1 MRSSLVALIAVLA
14 IASASRGGTPAPG
27 YTDTLVVGGL
37 TNPTGIAFLPDGR
50 LLITEKGGF
59 SGAQNAAV
67 KLFDGVGTTTLGTI
81 PVCAASEM
89 GLLGVAVDPATFA
102 STGFIYLYRTESD
115 GGCTTATGRSNEVV
129 RVTMSGSTI
138 GSLSVLLTGMRTDG
152 GNHDGGGVRFNSS
165 DGKLYVGVGDT
176 GNGDNVGCPGTS
188 TNPYSQDLSALEGKI
203 LRLNVDGS
211 VPGDNP
217 FVGVMGARGE
227 IFARGFRNP
236 FRFNFDPVTGKL
248 WLGDVGDLAIE
259 EVDIVSAGGN
269 YAWPHCEATQPTGCE
284 QPGDTDPIFFY
295 YHSTNCSGVAPF
307 LGSSITGGSFA
318 GAGLG
323 ADAGSYFFGDF
334 TGNAVYRLQPNG
346 PRDGITGGA
355 TTIVTSAAGPV
366 DVVTG
371 PDGAI
376 YYLAISAGE
385 VRRLGSASVSTT
397 TNSTTTSTTSTTLVA
412 ASSQL
417 LSGKRLLL
425 KDNADPTKKKLS
437 VRSKDITVD
446 LGGGDT
452 SADDP
457 VVNGGSLRVRTTDG
471 CGGPCDTVYP
481 LPNAGEDGWSYV
493 GQAGDNRGYRYKS
506 KTGVIRQVLV
516 KAGKL
521 LKVNGKGALGHE
533 LAADPSPV
541 DVTVQTGARQYCL
554 EYGGTT
560 SFKVDAQFVAK
571 DAPTAPA
578 CAP

>member
-1 MRSSLVALIAVLA
+1 MRAWLVALLAVLWL
-14 IASASRGGTPAPG
+14 ASVSRAGTPAPG

-37 TNPTGIAFLPDGR
+37 ANPTAIAFLPDGR

-59 SGAQNAAV
+59 GGAQNAAV

-102 STGFIYLYRTESD
+102 GTGFIYLYRTESD
-115 GGCTTATGRSNEVV
+115 GGCTTAAGRSNEVV

-138 GSLSVLLTGMRTDG
+138 GSPSVLLTGMRTDG
-152 GNHDGGGVRFNSS
+152 GNHDGGGVRFNAG

-188 TNPYSQDLSALEGKI
+188 TNPYSQDLGALEGKI
-203 LRLNVDGS
+203 LRLNVDGT
-211 VPGDNP
+211 VPADNP

-236 FRFNFDPVTGKL
+236 FRFNFDPVTGGL

-284 QPGDTDPIFFY
+284 QPGDIDPIFFY
-295 YHSTNCSGVAPF
+295 YHSTSCGGVAPF
-307 LGSSITGGSFA
+307 LGSSITGGAFA

-334 TGNAVYRLQPNG
+334 TGNAVYRLQPNMA
-346 PRDGITGGA
+346 RDGIVGGA
-355 TTIVTSAAGPV
+355 TTIVTNAAGPV
-366 DVVTG
+366 DVATG

-376 YYLAISAGE
+376 YYVAIGAGE
-385 VRRLGSASVSTT
+385 VRRLGSASVGTT
-397 TNSTTTSTTSTTLVA
+397 TTTTLPAT
-412 ASSQL
+412 SSQL

-425 KDNADPTKKKLS
+425 KDNADPTRKKIA
-437 VRSKDITVD
+437 VRSKDVTVD

-457 VVNGGSLRVRTTDG
+457 VVNGGSLRVRTGDG

-481 LPNAGEDGWSYV
+481 LPNADGDGWSYV
-493 GQAGDNRGYRYKS
+493 GQAMTAA
-506 KTGVIRQVLV
+506 TGTR
-516 KAGKL
+516 AGP
-521 LKVNGKGALGHE
+521 A
-533 LAADPSPV
+533 SS
-541 DVTVQTGARQYCL
+541 AR
-554 EYGGTT
+554 
-560 SFKVDAQFVAK
+560 SS
-571 DAPTAPA
+571 
-578 CAP
+578 